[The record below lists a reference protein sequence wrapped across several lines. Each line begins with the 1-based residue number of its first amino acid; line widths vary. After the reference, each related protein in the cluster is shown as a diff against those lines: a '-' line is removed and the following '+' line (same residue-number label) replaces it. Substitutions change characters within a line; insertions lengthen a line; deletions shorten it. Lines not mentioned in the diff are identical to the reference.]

1 MKQPTDVTKEI
12 SRRLAQRW
20 HEHEAGEESI
30 LWPHAIPLGE
40 PTKSE
45 LEADFDVARR
55 WALGWRQWAADYK
68 LELGWR
74 NRNVNGTTQALPTH
88 VTIPDID
95 AAARLVGVIWTEN
108 LRVARQRFLRLK
120 QDFPHAASPNTL
132 RAVAPLSDADFD
144 LLCAAAIW
152 FDTHDSSGL
161 TPRQVPVEGLHGK
174 WLNTNIELVRHLSQR
189 EDLGLIK
196 RPAAIHFSYLDADH
210 LSAGGRRHDSAT
222 IGDVASLAYQPDVL
236 IISENK
242 DTAIFFPE
250 VEKGIAIQGSG
261 FEGVSILARLSWVQE
276 CPAVFYW
283 GDIDAS
289 GFEIVNRL
297 RSNGVQ
303 ASSILMDRYTF
314 ESYQRFGATTDKHGN
329 QLVCAPR
336 KKLAYLTDSETAMYH
351 DLTDPQ
357 WRNVRRIEQERIP
370 LEVAVAAILVRL
382 PSEPVQQQSEM

>member
-20 HEHEAGEESI
+20 HEHEADEESI
-30 LWPHAIPLGE
+30 LWPHTISLGE

-55 WALGWRQWAADYK
+55 WALGWRQWAADNK

-74 NRNVNGTTQALPTH
+74 NRNVNSTTQSLPTH
-88 VTIPDID
+88 VTVPDID
-95 AAARLVGVIWTEN
+95 TAARLVGIAWTEN

-120 QDFPHAASPNTL
+120 QDFPHAASPKTL
-132 RAVAPLSDADFD
+132 RAITTLSDADFD
-144 LLCAAAIW
+144 LLCGAARW
-152 FDTHDSSGL
+152 FGAHDSSGL

-174 WLNTNIELVRHLSQR
+174 WLNTNIELVRQLSQR
-189 EDLGLIK
+189 ENLGLSK
-196 RPAAIHFSYLDADH
+196 RPAIIRFSYLDTDH
-210 LSAGGRRHDSAT
+210 LLAGGRRHDSAT
-222 IGDVASLAYQPDVL
+222 IGDVVSLAYKPAVL

-242 DTAIFFPE
+242 DTAIFFPD
-250 VEKGIAIQGSG
+250 VVKGIAIQGSG
-261 FEGVSILARLSWVQE
+261 FEGVSTLARLSWVQE

-289 GFEIVNRL
+289 GFEILNRL

-303 ASSILMDRYTF
+303 AESILMDRDTF
-314 ESYQRFGATTDKHGN
+314 ESYQRFGATTDTHGN
-329 QLVCAPR
+329 PLVRSPR
-336 KKLAYLTDSETAMYH
+336 KTLACLTEPESSIYH

-357 WRNVRRIEQERIP
+357 WQNVRRIEQERIP
-370 LEVAVAAILVRL
+370 LQVAVAAMSSQLAKAR
-382 PSEPVQQQSEM
+382 